1 MGPPRERPRTA
12 SFCGRHRGR
21 LAGAAAAP
29 FRFRGGCRRP
39 RRVPRLC
46 ADPAPGPKGGQSAGP
61 LGRGG
66 GLVRSYH
73 ASAGA
78 VSRHHPPSGL
88 SADRPRALGRRAPT
102 GREPAGRAPAHPVRN
117 TRRAHQHRCLLLV
130 LPLGRLRLAARQP
143 LGRDHGP
150 PRLHLRPTGAPCRGA
165 SWTPRPATRPGLHP
179 VRRSAGRSP
188 QLGWAHPLGGFF
200 PLSPNLFWPQ
210 DHAWCVASEIDLY
223 CTLVAGSEA
232 LAQTLVGDPRL
243 EAWRVGP
250 ADPIAFDSDQIN
262 T

>member
-88 SADRPRALGRRAPT
+88 I
-102 GREPAGRAPAHPVRN
+102 AGRPSVAIMGPRGSISVPP
-117 TRRAHQHRCLLLV
+117 V
-130 LPLGRLRLAARQP
+130 LPAEVLHGPRVQLPGRDYILFAGPLAA
-143 LGRDHGP
+143 
-150 PRLHLRPTGAPCRGA
+150 A
-165 SWTPRPATRPGLHP
+165 
-179 VRRSAGRSP
+179 P

-200 PLSPNLFWPQ
+200 PQSPNLFWPQ